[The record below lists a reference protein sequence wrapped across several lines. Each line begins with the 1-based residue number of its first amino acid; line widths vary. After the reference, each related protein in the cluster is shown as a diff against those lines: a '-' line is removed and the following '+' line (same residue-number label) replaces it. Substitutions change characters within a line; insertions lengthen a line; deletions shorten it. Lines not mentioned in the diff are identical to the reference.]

1 MDSVYEFI
9 QDQKLNLLIGSTAL
23 LTSLFVF
30 TKKFKTNPRLAN
42 LRLVRLDE
50 KTIIV
55 TGANCGKLNFKCF
68 FEL

>member
-1 MDSVYEFI
+1 MDSVFEFI

-23 LTSLFVF
+23 LTSLFVYA
-30 TKKFKTNPRLAN
+30 KKFKANPRLAS

-55 TGANCGKLNFKCF
+55 TGANCGKIIY
-68 FEL
+68 